1 MSIRDQERQTRQLE
15 RRISEAMRRADREV
29 GKRIT
34 ARAHEASL
42 RAEEVKRRIERGD
55 VQPRPL
61 PSMREDSLEPM
72 ESMPSMESSP
82 SMNSM
87 EPAHE
92 AHRGRRAGFL
102 DSDPF
107 ESTRSKSPGGAFPRG
122 GRAGANRGT
131 FTLQRVY
138 CIQPGVTMTSL
149 L

>member
-82 SMNSM
+82 SMNSI
-87 EPAHE
+87 EPADE
-92 AHRGRRAGFL
+92 EG
-102 DSDPF
+102 P
-107 ESTRSKSPGGAFPRG
+107 ES
-122 GRAGANRGT
+122 
-131 FTLQRVY
+131 
-138 CIQPGVTMTSL
+138 
-149 L
+149 